1 MTLASQSIDLN
12 YANTPAKSQS
22 EYALNTMRII
32 IMEAMECLQACHAS
46 SMYFILLNKYFCYFN
61 SLKTNYKKKWLKKV
75 SLKSDVSTIRASF
88 ADI

>member
-1 MTLASQSIDLN
+1 MASQSIDLN
-12 YANTPAKSQS
+12 YTNTPAINQS
-22 EYALNTMRII
+22 EYALNIMDII

-46 SMYFILLNKYFCYFN
+46 SMYFILLNKYFCSFI

-75 SLKSDVSTIRASF
+75 SLKSDVSRIRTIF